1 MTLDSRFASRTAI
14 VAALLAAGP
23 PLAAQPAPARSPQII
38 ALPLNPVVANDKR
51 SCRDKSASG
60 LGYTLLLAGAGAKPG
75 ATDIVL
81 VNYIG
86 YLAASGATFDQ
97 AMTAAMPV
105 DRLIPG
111 FTEGLK
117 LMPKGSIYRF
127 CVPAT
132 LGYGAKAQGPIPAN
146 SALVFQVELVEFK
159 TAAEVEAL
167 RKAEPGAAK
176 P

>member
-1 MTLDSRFASRTAI
+1 MTLESRSALRTAV
-14 VAALLAAGP
+14 VAALLAAVP
-23 PLAAQPAPARSPQII
+23 SFAAQPAPTRSPRII

-60 LGYTLLLAGAGAKPG
+60 LGYTQLRPGTGAKPG

-86 YLAASGATFDQ
+86 YLAASGAVFDQ

-146 SALVFQVELVEFK
+146 SELVFQVELVEIK
-159 TAAEVEAL
+159 TAAEVEAM
-167 RKAEPGAAK
+167 RKTEQGAAK

>member
-1 MTLDSRFASRTAI
+1 MQQVSRRWAAW
-14 VAALLAAGP
+14 VARVWTP
-23 PLAAQPAPARSPQII
+23 
-38 ALPLNPVVANDKR
+38 
-51 SCRDKSASG
+51 
-60 LGYTLLLAGAGAKPG
+60 
-75 ATDIVL
+75 
-81 VNYIG
+81 
-86 YLAASGATFDQ
+86 FDQ

-117 LMPKGSIYRF
+117 LMSKGGIYRF

-146 SALVFQVELVEFK
+146 SELVFQVELVEFK
-159 TAAEVEAL
+159 TAAEVEAM
-167 RKAEPGAAK
+167 RKADPGAAK

>member
-1 MTLDSRFASRTAI
+1 MTLDSRFASRTAL

-23 PLAAQPAPARSPQII
+23 PLVAQPAPARSPQII
-38 ALPLNPVVANDKR
+38 ALPLNPVVTNDKR
-51 SCRDKSASG
+51 SCRDKLASG
-60 LGYTLLLAGAGAKPG
+60 LGYTELQPGTGAKPG

-86 YLAASGATFDQ
+86 YLAASGAAFDQ

-117 LMPKGSIYRF
+117 LMPKGSIFRF
-127 CVPAT
+127 CVPAA
-132 LGYGAKAQGPIPAN
+132 LGYGAVAQGPIPAN
-146 SALVFQVELVEFK
+146 SELVFQVELVEFK
-159 TAAEVEAL
+159 TAAEVEAM
-167 RKAEPGAAK
+167 RKADPGAAK